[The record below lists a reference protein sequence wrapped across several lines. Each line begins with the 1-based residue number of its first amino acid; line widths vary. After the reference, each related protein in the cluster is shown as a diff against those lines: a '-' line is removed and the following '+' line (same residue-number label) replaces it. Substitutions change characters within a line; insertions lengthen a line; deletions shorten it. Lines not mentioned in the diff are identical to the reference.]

1 MVGVSELMGEKEII
15 FPEMAALTIGM
26 WIVDKKVWTVS
37 RLKLVLLMSIGAI
50 VGVCIVRYSPFPLIV
65 TYVGYPILFT
75 PTRKKN
81 DAEPWLTRSGISYI
95 LFPENL
101 NDLQMQLQADR
112 NRMHLRTF
120 PIFKEVDR

>member
-37 RLKLVLLMSIGAI
+37 RLKLVLLMWGHRRCLYRTLFSFFLDRN
-50 VGVCIVRYSPFPLIV
+50 VRRI
-65 TYVGYPILFT
+65 PILFT

-95 LFPENL
+95 LFP
-101 NDLQMQLQADR
+101 
-112 NRMHLRTF
+112 
-120 PIFKEVDR
+120 

>member
-65 TYVGYPILFT
+65 NLCISFAFSAICLQVSRTTLIPQISACMLPILLGT
-75 PTRKKN
+75 
-81 DAEPWLTRSGISYI
+81 ESWVYLSLIHI
-95 LFPENL
+95 
-101 NDLQMQLQADR
+101 
-112 NRMHLRTF
+112 
-120 PIFKEVDR
+120 

>member
-1 MVGVSELMGEKEII
+1 MPYLYDVFPKGHIMSNKQLFNDPVQRKRYICALLMILLMVGVSELMGEKEII

-65 TYVGYPILFT
+65 TYVGYRSYLRQQE
-75 PTRKKN
+75 RKTM
-81 DAEPWLTRSGISYI
+81 P
-95 LFPENL
+95 NL
-101 NDLQMQLQADR
+101 G
-112 NRMHLRTF
+112 
-120 PIFKEVDR
+120 

>member
-37 RLKLVLLMSIGAI
+37 RLKLVLLMSIRAI

-81 DAEPWLTRSGISYI
+81 DAEPWLTRSGISYV
-95 LFPENL
+95 LFP
-101 NDLQMQLQADR
+101 
-112 NRMHLRTF
+112 
-120 PIFKEVDR
+120 

>member
-50 VGVCIVRYSPFPLIV
+50 VGVCIVRYSLLSLDRQI
-65 TYVGYPILFT
+65 YVS
-75 PTRKKN
+75 
-81 DAEPWLTRSGISYI
+81 RSRSRRYAYKSPG
-95 LFPENL
+95 P
-101 NDLQMQLQADR
+101 
-112 NRMHLRTF
+112 H
-120 PIFKEVDR
+120 

>member
-65 TYVGYPILFT
+65 NLCISFAFSAICLQVSRTTDISLYAPDPFRDGEL
-75 PTRKKN
+75 
-81 DAEPWLTRSGISYI
+81 GISDSRDGYVVGG
-95 LFPENL
+95 
-101 NDLQMQLQADR
+101 R
-112 NRMHLRTF
+112 WRT
-120 PIFKEVDR
+120 KVDGEK

>member
-1 MVGVSELMGEKEII
+1 MSNKQLFNDPVQRKRYICDLLMILLMVGVSELMGEKEII

-65 TYVGYPILFT
+65 TYVGCRSYLRQQE
-75 PTRKKN
+75 RKTM
-81 DAEPWLTRSGISYI
+81 P
-95 LFPENL
+95 NL
-101 NDLQMQLQADR
+101 G
-112 NRMHLRTF
+112 
-120 PIFKEVDR
+120 